1 MSDQKEEI
9 LMIDD
14 GAGRKIKKIVLDED
28 TFVGHLDRIVERDY
42 FPDLKK
48 LKTNL
53 QLFNQLPESTPA
65 EQTPANFDKPADE
78 ANEKKIDENASLGQ
92 FLSKYTSEDNASF
105 SEIIQATNKRHQE
118 KFPWF
123 YLDEEE
129 VRLQIEESMKLPAID
144 APPTSGKVITWPYRN
159 KNSMM
164 FNPDGLP
171 ISAKDQIEESAKN
184 KQQIVIENTRFRKR
198 PFRRT
203 VFRPNTNQTDT
214 SAGSSEA
221 SEATGGG
228 ARSFVQSKYD
238 ANGELINLERKEYK
252 LVDSTPL
259 IEPSDMASPLMTWGE
274 IESTPLL
281 IDSEEFDGAPSSGRF
296 KIPEMPVREQVAL
309 KLTDSFSKAKK
320 QQSNSN
326 SQSSSRRWNSSPFP
340 NSPRTPRLD
349 QLSPAVQQFA
359 QDKLNLR
366 LNIKNDY
373 KNISSSFLHNKTP
386 SPYVRSLRNVR
397 SSEKRS
403 APSEA
408 TSESGS
414 TLTDN
419 LLKLSSKD
427 D

>member
-1 MSDQKEEI
+1 
-9 LMIDD
+9 MIDD

-28 TFVGHLDRIVERDY
+28 SFVSHLDKIVERDY

-65 EQTPANFDKPADE
+65 DQTPAIFDKPADE
-78 ANEKKIDENASLGQ
+78 NKIDENASLGQ

-105 SEIIQATNKRHQE
+105 SEIIQATNKRHQD
-118 KFPWF
+118 KYPWF

-129 VRLQIEESMKLPAID
+129 IRLQIEESLKLPAIGEQ
-144 APPTSGKVITWPYRN
+144 PSKGNVITWPYRN

-164 FNPDGLP
+164 FNPDGQP
-171 ISAKDQIEESAKN
+171 ISAKDQIEESAKS

-198 PFRRT
+198 PFRRA
-203 VFRPNTNQTDT
+203 VFRAGTNQ
-214 SAGSSEA
+214 SEA
-221 SEATGGG
+221 SSGSTEDSEATAGG
-228 ARSFVQSKYD
+228 RSFAQSKYD
-238 ANGELINLERKEYK
+238 ANGELVNLERKEYK

-259 IEPSDMASPLMTWGE
+259 IEPSDMASPLMTWGA

-281 IDSEEFDGAPSSGRF
+281 IDANSEEFEQAPSSGRF
-296 KIPEMPVREQVAL
+296 KIPAMSAREQMAL

-359 QDKLNLR
+359 QSKLNLR

-373 KNISSSFLHNKTP
+373 KHISSSFLHNKTP
-386 SPYVRSLRNVR
+386 SPYVRGLANVR

-403 APSEA
+403 APNECTA
-408 TSESGS
+408 DS

>member
-1 MSDQKEEI
+1 MSDQKKQI

-28 TFVGHLDRIVERDY
+28 SFVSQLDKIVERDY

-48 LKTNL
+48 LKTNP
-53 QLFNQLPESTPA
+53 QLFNQLPETTPA
-65 EQTPANFDKPADE
+65 DQTPATLDKQP
-78 ANEKKIDENASLGQ
+78 NQNKIDENASLGQ

-118 KFPWF
+118 KYPWF

-129 VRLQIEESMKLPAID
+129 IRLQIEDSLKLPAID
-144 APPTSGKVITWPYRN
+144 EPQSKQTGNVITWPYRN

-164 FNPDGLP
+164 FNPDGRP
-171 ISAKDQIEESAKN
+171 ISVQDQIEESAKN

-198 PFRRT
+198 PRR
-203 VFRPNTNQTDT
+203 RLAYKMDTNQTEGST
-214 SAGSSEA
+214 TTEGSESTAG
-221 SEATGGG
+221 G
-228 ARSFVQSKYD
+228 RSFVQSKYD
-238 ANGELINLERKEYK
+238 ANGELVNLERKEYK
-252 LVDSTPL
+252 LVESTPL

-274 IESTPLL
+274 VESTPLL
-281 IDSEEFDGAPSSGRF
+281 IDSEEFEQAPSSGRF
-296 KIPEMPVREQVAL
+296 KIPAMSAREQVAL
-309 KLTDSFSKAKK
+309 KLSDSLSKSKK
-320 QQSNSN
+320 QQSNS
-326 SQSSSRRWNSSPFP
+326 QSSRKWNSSPFC

-349 QLSPAVQQFA
+349 QMSPAVQQFA
-359 QDKLNLR
+359 QSRLNLR

-386 SPYVRSLRNVR
+386 SPYVRSLSNLSNVR

-403 APSEA
+403 APNEFEETADSD
-408 TSESGS
+408 S

>member
-1 MSDQKEEI
+1 MSDQKEQA

-14 GAGRKIKKIVLDED
+14 GAGRKIRKIVLDED
-28 TFVGHLDRIVERDY
+28 SFVSQLDKIVERDY

-48 LKTNL
+48 LKTNP
-53 QLFNQLPESTPA
+53 QLFNQLPESTPVD
-65 EQTPANFDKPADE
+65 QTPATLDKQP
-78 ANEKKIDENASLGQ
+78 NQNKIDENASLGQ
-92 FLSKYTSEDNASF
+92 FLSRYTSEDNASF

-118 KFPWF
+118 KYPWF

-129 VRLQIEESMKLPAID
+129 IRLQIEDSLKLPAID
-144 APPTSGKVITWPYRN
+144 APQSKPTGNVITWPYRN

-164 FNPDGLP
+164 FNPDGRP
-171 ISAKDQIEESAKN
+171 ISVQDQIEESAKN

-198 PFRRT
+198 PHRR
-203 VFRPNTNQTDT
+203 VAYRMMGTNQTESSGT
-214 SAGSSEA
+214 TEGSETV
-221 SEATGGG
+221 TGG
-228 ARSFVQSKYD
+228 RSFVQSKYD
-238 ANGELINLERKEYK
+238 ANGELVNLERKEYK

-259 IEPSDMASPLMTWGE
+259 IEPSDMASPLMTFGE

-281 IDSEEFDGAPSSGRF
+281 IDNEEFEQAPSSGRF
-296 KIPEMPVREQVAL
+296 KIPAMSAREQMAL
-309 KLTDSFSKAKK
+309 KLSDNLSKSKK
-320 QQSNSN
+320 QQTT
-326 SQSSSRRWNSSPFP
+326 SQSSRRWNSSPFP

-359 QDKLNLR
+359 QSRLNLR

-386 SPYVRSLRNVR
+386 SPYVRSLANVR

-403 APSEA
+403 APDEFEETANSN
-408 TSESGS
+408 S